1 MTAQVTNA
9 APPPAPAPDPIG
21 VTEGRV
27 ADLLIRLERA
37 APRPVTLTPLA
48 ELRPAHDGTGDAFAF
63 ATVFVDCADGLGR
76 LPCAIH
82 ELRLAADCLAV
93 DPPFPAAPSLAPRL
107 RAAADQAAR
116 AALNLHR
123 SA

>member
-1 MTAQVTNA
+1 MC
-9 APPPAPAPDPIG
+9 
-21 VTEGRV
+21 
-27 ADLLIRLERA
+27 IRDS
-37 APRPVTLTPLA
+37 
-48 ELRPAHDGTGDAFAF
+48 DGTGDAFAF

-82 ELRLAADCLAV
+82 EIRLAADCLAV

-116 AALNLHR
+116 AALNLQR